1 MQSIIFPLTLS
12 TLAGLST
19 LIGAIFIFFK
29 IQDKNLN
36 KFISFC
42 LAFSI
47 SVMITISILDL
58 IPTSFFQIS
67 NIYGVGKS
75 ILILIIAFIIS
86 YIVITYLSVRIEKE
100 THSADLYKLGI
111 LNMIVLI
118 LHNIPEGISIAVPIY
133 YATKNRKKAIKATL
147 LSGLSEPVGALLA
160 FVFLKKYVSDIMISV
175 VLIVVAG
182 LMITLSIQEMLPK
195 ALKYK
200 ENKYIYLGLII
211 GTTLVIINVLI
222 S

>member
-1 MQSIIFPLTLS
+1 MKTFIPFLIS
-12 TLAGLST
+12 TIAGLST
-19 LIGAIFIFFK
+19 IIGALLIFLK
-29 IQDKNLN
+29 IKEERLN

-58 IPTSFFQIS
+58 IPTSFFQIA

-86 YIVITYLSVRIEKE
+86 YIVITYLSARIEKE

-118 LHNIPEGISIAVPIY
+118 QSSF
-133 YATKNRKKAIKATL
+133 TL
-147 LSGLSEPVGALLA
+147 LWDLR
-160 FVFLKKYVSDIMISV
+160 M
-175 VLIVVAG
+175 
-182 LMITLSIQEMLPK
+182 
-195 ALKYK
+195 
-200 ENKYIYLGLII
+200 
-211 GTTLVIINVLI
+211 
-222 S
+222 

>member
-75 ILILIIAFIIS
+75 ILVLIISFFIR
-86 YIVITYLSVRIEKE
+86 L
-100 THSADLYKLGI
+100 
-111 LNMIVLI
+111 LN
-118 LHNIPEGISIAVPIY
+118 
-133 YATKNRKKAIKATL
+133 
-147 LSGLSEPVGALLA
+147 
-160 FVFLKKYVSDIMISV
+160 
-175 VLIVVAG
+175 
-182 LMITLSIQEMLPK
+182 
-195 ALKYK
+195 
-200 ENKYIYLGLII
+200 ENNYQIDR
-211 GTTLVIINVLI
+211 
-222 S
+222 

>member
-118 LHNIPEGISIAVPIY
+118 LHNLPEGIATFLSSYHNTSLGIKLSVAICFIIFLRVYQLLYQFIMLLKTEKKLSKQHY
-133 YATKNRKKAIKATL
+133 YLVYQNQLEHYL
-147 LSGLSEPVGALLA
+147 LLY
-160 FVFLKKYVSDIMISV
+160 F
-175 VLIVVAG
+175 
-182 LMITLSIQEMLPK
+182 
-195 ALKYK
+195 
-200 ENKYIYLGLII
+200 
-211 GTTLVIINVLI
+211 
-222 S
+222 